1 MFGGA
6 NLILRNCPAILAE
19 LAELEIKIEK
29 AQALLARQVGDQ
41 EREEL
46 LQEVFQNFLN
56 RKSGELF
63 RA

>member
-1 MFGGA
+1 M
-6 NLILRNCPAILAE
+6 ILRNCPAILAE